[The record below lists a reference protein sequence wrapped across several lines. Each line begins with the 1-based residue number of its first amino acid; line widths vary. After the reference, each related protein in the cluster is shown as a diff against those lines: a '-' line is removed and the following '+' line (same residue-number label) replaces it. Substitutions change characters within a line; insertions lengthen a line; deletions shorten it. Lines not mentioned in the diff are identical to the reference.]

1 MASTQVPR
9 TRRGPAKKGSP
20 ASESSILDFTLV
32 PLSRLWYRLA
42 HKNRKPQPVVTII
55 AGQGKFAQNFII
67 HTALITH
74 HSSYFKSAFGSS
86 LAEGATQTMK
96 LEDIT
101 SEAFGLVNQWLYFLE
116 FPSSPSKASS
126 LENLVKVW
134 MAAERF
140 RMPALQNYASGVL
153 CERLV
158 EPEVLLETVTAEH
171 RRLADDRFDDYLAC
185 IKHIYFSTPAGEHK
199 LKLLVLDIFP
209 YHQLSYAD
217 RIEEFPIAFCQD
229 VVRRLAEKTRGSGS
243 WPLNRTSRF
252 LVGGT

>member
-20 ASESSILDFTLV
+20 ASESSILDFT
-32 PLSRLWYRLA
+32 
-42 HKNRKPQPVVTII
+42 KPQPVVTII